1 MKDVLIPV
9 VFPDYRISVET
20 PSASID
26 VLPYF
31 EFDNFKIEKS
41 KQKLS
46 NLGHAGILLINGRN
60 GLTKYYE
67 YGRYDAANR
76 GIVRRIRL
84 PDAEVNQNGVIPKS
98 LIPPLRKIS
107 RTTGKGGRIEG
118 VFIEAE
124 DVFEKVHNKLHARKQ
139 KNGRPDR
146 TPYSVTSNSCIH
158 FVKRAVEAAGKET
171 PWMVDPRPNS
181 YIGEFRDDY
190 RDLDYSPKTKTLK
203 IEEVGEIQE

>member
-1 MKDVLIPV
+1 MLIPI

-31 EFDNFKIEKS
+31 EFDNVKIEKS

-67 YGRYDAANR
+67 YGRYDSANR

-124 DVFEKVHNKLHARKQ
+124 DVFEKVHNKLHACKQ
-139 KNGRPDR
+139 KNGKPDR
-146 TPYSVTSNSCIH
+146 TSYAVTSNSCIH
-158 FVKRAVEAAGKET
+158 FVKRAV
-171 PWMVDPRPNS
+171 
-181 YIGEFRDDY
+181 
-190 RDLDYSPKTKTLK
+190 
-203 IEEVGEIQE
+203 